1 MELAAFDKVTITQYN
16 EHLNARVIGIVPE
29 SDGSKTYTVQSLLK
43 DFSASKNGSRI
54 FKINSKQIENK
65 SVKIER
71 HVL

>member
-1 MELAAFDKVTITQYN
+1 MELAAFDKVTITQLN

-29 SDGSKTYTVQSLLK
+29 SDGSKTYVAQTLLK
-43 DFSASKNGSRI
+43 DFSASKSGSRI

-65 SVKIER
+65 SVKIEK

>member
-1 MELAAFDKVTITQYN
+1 MELAAFDKVTITQFN
-16 EHLNARVIGIVPE
+16 EHLNARVIGIVSE